1 MVSPFCLATVSN
13 ANLEQA
19 RYGTFTLPK
28 MVTTQVNIT
37 PYISQY
43 YSVFF
48 IFLPYLKSQYY
59 LFNLFNQID
68 NQ

>member
-1 MVSPFCLATVSN
+1 
-13 ANLEQA
+13 
-19 RYGTFTLPK
+19 

-37 PYISQY
+37 PPYISQY

>member
-1 MVSPFCLATVSN
+1 MLLRIF
-13 ANLEQA
+13 
-19 RYGTFTLPK
+19 
-28 MVTTQVNIT
+28 VTTQVNIT

-59 LFNLFNQID
+59 LFN
-68 NQ
+68 

>member
-1 MVSPFCLATVSN
+1 MIINSYEKFYLSYYHSCNYSGQYYP
-13 ANLEQA
+13 
-19 RYGTFTLPK
+19 
-28 MVTTQVNIT
+28 

-48 IFLPYLKSQYY
+48 ILLTYLKSQYY